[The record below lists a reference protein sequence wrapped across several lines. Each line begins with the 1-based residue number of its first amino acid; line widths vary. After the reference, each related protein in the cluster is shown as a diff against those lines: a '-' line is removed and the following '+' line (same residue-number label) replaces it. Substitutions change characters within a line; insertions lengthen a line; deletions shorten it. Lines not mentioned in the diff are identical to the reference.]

1 MSRKDMALRT
11 RIFAVI
17 VKRISQPVEE
27 VRHGDFPQL
36 RAKRQALQASRMGRL
51 AFGTADE
58 RATIEDRVVSLDGA
72 DIRLRIYRPH
82 SGAQRLPVVINFH
95 GGGWVQGNPE
105 QSEWAMSRIA
115 VGVEAVVVSVAYR
128 LAPEH
133 PFPAAVNDCW
143 AATLWV
149 HEHAA
154 ELGGDPDR
162 LAVMGDSAGGN
173 LAAVT
178 ALKAR
183 DAGSPI
189 LRAQILVY
197 PGTEMYDIWPSEL
210 RNAEAPVLTSRNMHA
225 FARIYLGDDYGT
237 EDFRASPIRAHSH
250 RGVAAALI
258 QTAEFDPLL
267 DNGARYADKLRAD
280 GVDVSYTEYAG
291 AIHGYLSL
299 PGAVPV
305 ATKALEQ
312 IVKTLKAAFQAL

>member
-1 MSRKDMALRT
+1 MSRKDMAPRT

-17 VKRISQPVEE
+17 MKRISRPVEE
-27 VRHGDFPQL
+27 VGPGDFPQL
-36 RAKRQALQASRMGRL
+36 RAKRQALQASRLGRM
-51 AFGTADE
+51 AFGTAD
-58 RATIEDRVVSLDGA
+58 RQAAIEDRVVSLDGT

-82 SGAQRLPVVINFH
+82 SGAKSLPVVINFH

-133 PFPAAVNDCW
+133 LFPAAVNDCW
-143 AATLWV
+143 AATVWI

-225 FARIYLGDDYGT
+225 YARIYLGDDYGT
-237 EDFRASPIRAHSH
+237 EDFRASPIRAQSH
-250 RGVAAALI
+250 RGVAPALI

-280 GVDVSYTEYAG
+280 GVDVSYTEYVG

-305 ATKALEQ
+305 ATKALDE
-312 IVKTLKAAFQAL
+312 IVETLKTALRAL